1 MINCEEI
8 LKVEINKKIVD
19 IPKGYYA
26 IREKGKNN
34 NIVKQY
40 IDQKMDE
47 NKKTVE
53 KKYIKCV
60 RRNHYGFVNEKGKTV
75 IPFVYEKAS
84 SFSEELAPV
93 QKKEKWGFLNNKGK
107 IVIPFVY
114 EEAHSFSEGLACVKK
129 DGKWG
134 FINKENEVVIRFV
147 YDYAYSFSEGLACVK
162 KDGKYGFIDKENKE
176 VIPFIYESG
185 GNFKK
190 GFIQITKSRKQI
202 TINQKNEIF
211 KYKSFNIELSQ
222 EELIKATIEKL
233 EEKFANGVIYNP
245 ETNSAVLITKLIEG
259 IRITKDGITIEDFD
273 TKIGEIQFIK
283 EKK

>member
-114 EEAHSFSEGLACVKK
+114 EEAH
-129 DGKWG
+129 
-134 FINKENEVVIRFV
+134 
-147 YDYAYSFSEGLACVK
+147 SFSEGLACVK